1 MVVTESPAKEV
12 QAKKALLKVTGMT
25 CASCVKR
32 VEDALRGLNGVSEA
46 SVNLASEK
54 AAVTFDP
61 SQVSINDMANAVK
74 DAGYGV
80 VIETVTLPV
89 QGMTCASCVKRIED
103 ALRDTSGV
111 IGVSVNLATER
122 VTIKYSPTEVTLP
135 ELKKTITDAGYTVP
149 EIKAEKELVDTER
162 ASRKKEMGDLT
173 LKLVLSGIAALAI
186 MVLMFFGSYIPI
198 VSSLPHEWIMY
209 ISFVLATPV
218 QFWIGWRFYKGS
230 YAALKHGAADMN
242 VLIAVGT
249 SAAYFYSV
257 VATFAPQ
264 LVAIGGEMPATYYDT
279 STMIIALILLGRL
292 LEARAKGQTSEAIRR
307 LTGLRARTA
316 RVIGD
321 GHEQD
326 IPVEDVKVDDIVVVR
341 PGEKIPVDGV
351 ITEGYSSVDESMIT
365 GEPIPASK
373 KVGDNVIGATINKTG
388 SFRFKAIKVGR
399 DTVLSQIIKMVE
411 EAQGTKA
418 PIQRLA
424 DRVASVFV
432 PVVIGLGILTFIAWY
447 FLGPKPAFLMAL
459 LNFIS
464 VLIIACPCA
473 MGLATPT
480 AIMVGTGKGA
490 QYGILIKG
498 GESLENAYRINTIVL
513 DKTGTITKGEPSLV
527 DIVPMAGFTID
538 EVVHFASSAEKGS
551 EHPLGEAI
559 VKGAQAKNI
568 PLSDATKFD
577 AVPGKGIVAEVDKR
591 IVMVGNAKLMEYEE
605 IPLDEMQK
613 VFEKLSA
620 EGKTPMYV
628 SVDDRP
634 AGVIAV
640 ADTIKEGSKEAIA
653 AFKKLG
659 IETIMVTGDNRK
671 TAEAIARQVGIDK
684 VLAEVLP
691 QDKANE
697 VNKLQAEGK
706 NVAMVGDGINDAP
719 ALAQANTGIAIG
731 TGTDIAIESSDI
743 TLMSGD
749 LRSVVTAIKL
759 SRATIR
765 TIRMNLFWAFFYNVV
780 GIPIAAGILYP
791 WFHFLLNP
799 IIAAAAMAFSSV
811 SVVSNSLLLNRF
823 KP

>member
-1 MVVTESPAKEV
+1 MAITEAPAK
-12 QAKKALLKVTGMT
+12 KTLLKITGMT

-32 VEDALRGLNGVSEA
+32 VEDALREVKGVSGA
-46 SVNLASEK
+46 NVNLANEK
-54 AAVTFDP
+54 ASVTYDP
-61 SQVSINDMANAVK
+61 SQATVDQMIGAVK

-80 VIETVTLPV
+80 VVETVTLPV

-103 ALRDTSGV
+103 SLRAMDGV
-111 IGVSVNLATER
+111 IDVSVNLATER

-135 ELKKTITDAGYTVP
+135 ELKKTITGAGYTVI
-149 EIKAEKELVDTER
+149 ETKTEKEFVDTER
-162 ASRKKEMGDLT
+162 SARKKEMDDLT
-173 LKLVLSGIAALAI
+173 LKFILSGAAAAI
-186 MVLMFFGSYIPI
+186 IMILMFFGNYIPI
-198 VSSLPHEWIMY
+198 ISSLPPHWIMY

-218 QFWIGWRFYKGS
+218 QFWIGWRFYKGA
-230 YAALKHGAADMN
+230 YAALKHGTADMN

-257 VATFAPQ
+257 IATFAPH
-264 LVAIGGEMPATYYDT
+264 LVMVGDMMPATYYDT

-307 LTGLRARTA
+307 LTGLRAKTA
-316 RVIGD
+316 RVVRD
-321 GHEQD
+321 GVEED
-326 IPVEDVKVDDIVVVR
+326 VPVEDVKVNDVIIVR

-351 ITEGYSSVDESMIT
+351 VTEGYSSVDESMIT
-365 GEPIPASK
+365 GEPIPSSK
-373 KVGDNVIGATINKTG
+373 KEGDNVIGATINKTG
-388 SFRFKAIKVGR
+388 SFKFKATKVGR

-424 DRVASVFV
+424 DQVAAVFV
-432 PVVIGLGILTFIAWY
+432 PIVIGLAILTFLAWY
-447 FLGPKPAFLMAL
+447 FLGPRPAFIMSL

-527 DIVPMAGFTID
+527 DVVPMAGFTEAD
-538 EVVHFASSAEKGS
+538 VVRYSGSAERGS
-551 EHPLGEAI
+551 EHPLGDAI
-559 VKGAQAKNI
+559 VKGAKARNV
-568 PLSDATKFD
+568 PLSGATKFD
-577 AVPGKGIVAEVDKR
+577 AVPGKGIVAEVDGH
-591 IVMVGNAKLMEYEE
+591 IVMVGNSKLMEFEE
-605 IPLDEMQK
+605 VPLEEMRK
-613 VFEKLSA
+613 AFERLSA

-628 SVDDRP
+628 SVDEKP
-634 AGVIAV
+634 AGVMAV
-640 ADTIKEGSKEAIA
+640 ADTIKEGSIEGIS
-653 AFKKLG
+653 AFRQMG
-659 IETIMVTGDNRK
+659 IETIMVTGDNRR
-671 TAEAIARQVGIDK
+671 TAEAIAKQVGIDR
-684 VLAEVLP
+684 VMAEVLP
-691 QDKANE
+691 QDKAE
-697 VNKLQAEGK
+697 VVKKLQAEGK

-719 ALAQANTGIAIG
+719 ALAQADVGIAIG
-731 TGTDIAIESSDI
+731 TGTDVAIESSDI
-743 TLMSGD
+743 TLMRGD

-765 TIRMNLFWAFFYNVV
+765 TIRMNLFWAFIYNIV

-791 WFHFLLNP
+791 WFHILLNP

>member
-1 MVVTESPAKEV
+1 MVITEAP
-12 QAKKALLKVTGMT
+12 AKKALLKVTGMT

-32 VEDALRGLNGVSEA
+32 VEDALHDVKGVSEA
-46 SVNLASEK
+46 SVNLANEK
-54 AAVTFDP
+54 ATVTYDP
-61 SQVSINDMANAVK
+61 SRTSIDDMARAIR

-89 QGMTCASCVKRIED
+89 SGMTCASCVKRIED
-103 ALRDTSGV
+103 ALKGTDGV
-111 IGVSVNLATER
+111 ISASVNLATER
-122 VTIKYSPTEVTLP
+122 VAIKYNPAQVTLP
-135 ELKKTITDAGYTVP
+135 ELKGVIKDAGYSVP
-149 EIKAEKELVDTER
+149 EAEAEKEFVDTER
-162 ASRKKEMGDLT
+162 EARKKEMSDLT
-173 LKLVLSGIAALAI
+173 LKFILSGIAAAVI
-186 MVLMFFGSYIPI
+186 MGLMFFGNYIPVI
-198 VSSLPHEWIMY
+198 SSLPPHWIMY

-218 QFWIGWRFYKGS
+218 QFWIGWRFYRGA
-230 YAALKHGAADMN
+230 YAALKHGTADMN

-249 SAAYFYSV
+249 SAAYIYSV
-257 VATFAPQ
+257 LATFAPH
-264 LVAIGGEMPATYYDT
+264 LVMIGDMMPATYYDT

-307 LTGLRARTA
+307 LTGLRAKTA
-316 RVIGD
+316 RVLRD
-321 GHEQD
+321 GLEED
-326 IPVEDVKVDDIVVVR
+326 IPVGAVLAGDIIVVR

-351 ITEGYSSVDESMIT
+351 VTEGYSAVDESMIT

-373 KVGDNVIGATINKTG
+373 KAGDSVIGATINKTG
-388 SFRFKAIKVGR
+388 SFHFRATRVGR

-424 DRVASVFV
+424 DQVAAVFV
-432 PVVIGLGILTFIAWY
+432 PIVIGLALLTFLAWY
-447 FLGPKPAFLMAL
+447 FLGPKPSFLMAL

-527 DIVPMAGFTID
+527 DVVAMPGFTQEEAIR
-538 EVVHFASSAEKGS
+538 FAGSAEKGS

-559 VKGAQAKNI
+559 VKGAKARNI

-577 AVPGKGIVAEVDKR
+577 AVPGKGIVAEVDGH
-591 IVMVGNAKLMEYEE
+591 IVMIGNAKLMELED
-605 IPLDEMQK
+605 IPIDEMGK
-613 VFEKLSA
+613 AFESLSA

-628 SVDDRP
+628 SVDDKP
-634 AGVIAV
+634 AGVVAV

-653 AFKKLG
+653 AFGQLG
-659 IETIMVTGDNRK
+659 IEAIMVTGDNRK
-671 TAEAIARQVGIDK
+671 TAEAIAKQVGIER

-691 QDKANE
+691 QDKAE
-697 VNKLQAEGK
+697 VVKKLQAENK

-743 TLMSGD
+743 TLMGGD

-759 SRATIR
+759 SRDTIR

-791 WFHFLLNP
+791 WFHILLNP

>member
-1 MVVTESPAKEV
+1 MRAVTEAPANS
-12 QAKKALLKVTGMT
+12 KKTLLKITGMT
-25 CASCVKR
+25 CASCVSR
-32 VEDALRGLNGVSEA
+32 VEKALKEVKGVSEA
-46 SVNLASEK
+46 TVNLANEK
-54 AAVTFDP
+54 ATVTYDP
-61 SQVSINDMANAVK
+61 SAVSVDDMVKAVK

-80 VIETVTLPV
+80 VTETITLPV
-89 QGMTCASCVKRIED
+89 LNMTCASCVMRIED
-103 ALRDTSGV
+103 ALRKKDGV
-111 IGVSVNLATER
+111 IGVAVNLATER

-135 ELKKTITDAGYTVP
+135 ELKRVIKDAGYNVP
-149 EIKAEKELVDTER
+149 EMEAEKEFVDTER
-162 ASRKKEMGDLT
+162 SARKKEMNDLT
-173 LKLVLSGIAALAI
+173 LKFILSGIAAAAI
-186 MVLMFFGSYIPI
+186 MIIMFFGS
-198 VSSLPHEWIMY
+198 SLPIISTLPMEWVNY
-209 ISFVLATPV
+209 IAFILATPV
-218 QFWIGWRFYKGS
+218 QFWIGWRFYKGA
-230 YAALKHGAADMN
+230 YAALKHGTADMN

-264 LVAIGGEMPATYYDT
+264 LVSVGGMMPNTYFDT

-307 LTGLRARTA
+307 LTGLRPKTA
-316 RVIGD
+316 HVIRD
-321 GHEQD
+321 GVEAEIPIDDVNVND
-326 IPVEDVKVDDIVVVR
+326 IIVVR

-351 ITEGYSSVDESMIT
+351 VTEGYSSVDESMIT
-365 GEPIPASK
+365 GEPIPATK

-388 SFRFKAIKVGR
+388 SFKLKATKVGK
-399 DTVLSQIIKMVE
+399 DTVLSQIIRMVE

-424 DRVASVFV
+424 DKVAAVFV
-432 PVVIGLGILTFIAWY
+432 PIVISLAIITFIAWY
-447 FLGPKPAFLMAL
+447 FLGPQPTFVPALR
-459 LNFIS
+459 NFIS

-498 GESLENAYRINTIVL
+498 GESLENAYRINTIIL

-527 DIVPMAGFTID
+527 DVVAMSGFTETDVI
-538 EVVHFASSAEKGS
+538 HFAGSAEKGS

-559 VKGAQAKNI
+559 VKGAKARNI
-568 PLSDATKFD
+568 ELSEATKFD
-577 AVPGKGIVAEVDKR
+577 AVPGKGIVAQVDGR
-591 IVMVGNAKLMEYEE
+591 VVMVGSAKLMEFDEV
-605 IPLDEMQK
+605 PLEEMQK
-613 VFEKLSA
+613 SFERLSS

-628 SVDDRP
+628 SVDEKP
-634 AGVIAV
+634 AGVVAV
-640 ADTIKEGSKEAIA
+640 ADTIKEGSGEAIA
-653 AFKKLG
+653 AFRQLG
-659 IETIMVTGDNRK
+659 LETIMVTGDNKR
-671 TAEAIARQVGIDK
+671 TAEAVAKQVGIDR
-684 VLAEVLP
+684 VMAEVLP
-691 QDKANE
+691 QDKAE
-697 VNKLQAEGK
+697 VVKKLQAEGR

-759 SRATIR
+759 SRETIR
-765 TIRMNLFWAFFYNVV
+765 TIRMNLFWAFFYNII
-780 GIPIAAGILYP
+780 GIPIAAGILFP
-791 WFHFLLNP
+791 WFHILLDP

>member
-1 MVVTESPAKEV
+1 
-12 QAKKALLKVTGMT
+12 MT

-32 VEDALRGLNGVSEA
+32 VEDSLKGLRGVSGA
-46 SVNLASEK
+46 NVNLASEK
-54 AAVTFDP
+54 ASVTYDP
-61 SQVSINDMANAVK
+61 AQIKVEDMVYAVK

-80 VIETVTLPV
+80 VTDTVTLPV

-103 ALRDTSGV
+103 ALRDTDGV
-111 IGVSVNLATER
+111 IDASVNLATER

-135 ELKKTITDAGYTVP
+135 DLKKTITGAGYTVI
-149 EIKAEKELVDTER
+149 EMKTEKEFVDTER
-162 ASRKKEMGDLT
+162 DARKREMDDLL
-173 LKLVLSGIAALAI
+173 LKFLLSGLAAAI
-186 MVLMFFGSYIPI
+186 IMALMFFGKYLPI
-198 VSSLPHEWIMY
+198 ISSWPSEWIMY
-209 ISFVLATPV
+209 ISFILATPV
-218 QFWIGWRFYKGS
+218 QFWIGWRFYKGA
-230 YAALKHGAADMN
+230 YAALKHGTADMN

-257 VATFAPQ
+257 IATFAPM
-264 LVAIGGEMPATYYDT
+264 LVMIGGEMPATYYDT

-307 LTGLRARTA
+307 LTGLRAKTA
-316 RVIGD
+316 RVIKNGS
-321 GHEQD
+321 EED
-326 IPVEDVKVDDIVVVR
+326 IPVEDVNVGDIIVVR
-341 PGEKIPVDGV
+341 PGEKVPVDGIV
-351 ITEGYSSVDESMIT
+351 TDGYSSVDESMIT
-365 GEPIPASK
+365 GEPIPATK
-373 KVGDNVIGATINKTG
+373 KAGDNVIGATINKTG
-388 SFRFKAIKVGR
+388 SFRLKATKVGR

-424 DRVASVFV
+424 DQVAAVFV
-432 PVVIGLGILTFIAWY
+432 PVVISLAILTFLFWY
-447 FLGPKPAFLMAL
+447 FLGPKPAFIMAL

-527 DIVPMAGFTID
+527 DVVPMAGFTEAD
-538 EVVHFASSAEKGS
+538 LVHYAGSAEKGS

-559 VKGAQAKNI
+559 VRGAKERNI
-568 PLSDATKFD
+568 GLSDATKFD
-577 AVPGKGIVAEVDKR
+577 AVPGKGIVAEVDGR
-591 IVMVGNAKLMEYEE
+591 IVMAGNAKLMEFEE
-605 IPLDEMQK
+605 IPLEGMQK
-613 VFEKLSA
+613 AFERLSA

-628 SVDDRP
+628 SVDDKP
-634 AGVIAV
+634 AGVVAV
-640 ADTIKEGSKEAIA
+640 ADTIKEGSTEAIA
-653 AFKKLG
+653 EFKKLG
-659 IETIMVTGDNRK
+659 IEAIMVTGDNRR
-671 TAEAIARQVGIDK
+671 TADAIAKQVGIDR

-691 QDKANE
+691 QDKAE
-697 VNKLQAEGK
+697 VVKKLQAEGK

-743 TLMSGD
+743 TLMRGD

-759 SRATIR
+759 SKATIR
-765 TIRMNLFWAFFYNVV
+765 TIRMNLFWAFFYNII

-791 WFHFLLNP
+791 FFHILLNP

>member
-1 MVVTESPAKEV
+1 MVITEAPAK
-12 QAKKALLKVTGMT
+12 KTLLKVTGMT
-25 CASCVKR
+25 CASCVRR
-32 VEDALRGLNGVSEA
+32 VEGSLRGLEGVTEA
-46 SVNLASEK
+46 SVNLANEK
-54 AAVTFDP
+54 AAVTYDP
-61 SQVSINDMANAVK
+61 AQVSVSDMAAAVK

-80 VIETVTLPV
+80 AVETVTLPIR
-89 QGMTCASCVKRIED
+89 GMTCASCVKRIED
-103 ALRDTSGV
+103 ALRKKEGV
-111 IGVSVNLATER
+111 LEATVNLATEKATVR
-122 VTIKYSPTEVTLP
+122 LNPAEASVADIR
-135 ELKKTITDAGYTVP
+135 KTIEDAGYSVP
-149 EIKAEKELVDTER
+149 AEAEKEFVDRER
-162 ASRKKEMGDLT
+162 EARRGEMADLT
-173 LKLVLSGIAALAI
+173 LKFVLSGIAATAI
-186 MVLMFFGSYIPI
+186 MALMFFAPYIPI
-198 VSSLPHEWIMY
+198 ISSLPPHDVMY

-218 QFWIGWRFYKGS
+218 QFWIGWRFYRGA
-230 YAALKHGAADMN
+230 YAALRHGTADMN

-249 SAAYFYSV
+249 SAAYLYSV
-257 VATFAPQ
+257 VATFAPH
-264 LVAIGGEMPATYYDT
+264 LVAIGGGMPDTYYDT

-292 LEARAKGQTSEAIRR
+292 LEAQARGRTSEAIRR
-307 LTGLRARTA
+307 LTGLRAKTA
-316 RVIGD
+316 RVINN
-321 GHEQD
+321 GHEED
-326 IPVEDVKVDDIVVVR
+326 IPVEQVKVGDVIVVR
-341 PGEKIPVDGV
+341 PGEKIPVDGAV
-351 ITEGYSSVDESMIT
+351 TEGYSSVDESMIT
-365 GEPIPASK
+365 GEPIPATK
-373 KVGDNVIGATINKTG
+373 KPGDGVVGATINKTG
-388 SFRFKAIKVGR
+388 SFRFRATRIGR

-424 DRVASVFV
+424 DRVASIFV
-432 PVVIGLGILTFIAWY
+432 PVVIGLAVLTFLAWY

-459 LNFIS
+459 LKFIS

-490 QYGILIKG
+490 QYGVLIKG
-498 GESLENAYRINTIVL
+498 GESLENAYRIGTIVL

-527 DIVPMAGFTID
+527 DVIAMPDFSEADIIRFAG
-538 EVVHFASSAEKGS
+538 SAEKGS

-559 VKGAQAKNI
+559 VKGAKARNI
-568 PLSDATKFD
+568 PLSGATKFD
-577 AVPGKGIVAEVDKR
+577 AVPGKGIVAEVDGH
-591 IVMVGNAKLMEYEE
+591 IVMAGNAKLMELED

-613 VFEKLSA
+613 TFERLSS

-628 SVDDRP
+628 SIDDKP
-634 AGVIAV
+634 AGVVAV
-640 ADTIKEGSKEAIA
+640 ADTIKEGSREAIA
-653 AFKKLG
+653 AFRQLG
-659 IETIMVTGDNRK
+659 IQTIMVTGDNRR
-671 TAEAIARQVGIDK
+671 TAEAIAKQVGIDR

-691 QDKANE
+691 QDKAE
-697 VNKLQAEGK
+697 VVKKLQAEGK

-719 ALAQANTGIAIG
+719 ALAQADTGIAIG
-731 TGTDIAIESSDI
+731 TGTDVAIESSDI

-791 WFHFLLNP
+791 WFHILLNP

>member
-1 MVVTESPAKEV
+1 MVITEAPPGEV
-12 QAKKALLKVTGMT
+12 QAKKTLLKVTGMT
-25 CASCVKR
+25 CASCVSR
-32 VEDALRGLNGVSEA
+32 VEAALRGLKGVSEA
-46 SVNLASEK
+46 SVNLANEK
-54 AAVTFDP
+54 AAVTYDP
-61 SQVSINDMANAVK
+61 SQVSMDDMVKAVR

-80 VIETVTLPV
+80 AIETATLPV

-103 ALRDTSGV
+103 ALKNTDGV
-111 IGVSVNLATER
+111 IDVGVNLATER
-122 VTIKYSPTEVTLP
+122 ATIKYNQAQVALP
-135 ELKKTITDAGYTVP
+135 ELKKVIADAGYSVP
-149 EIKAEKELVDTER
+149 EAEAEKELVDTER
-162 ASRKKEMGDLT
+162 EARRNEMADLT
-173 LKLVLSGIAALAI
+173 LKFILSGIAAAAI
-186 MVLMFFGSYIPI
+186 MVLMFFGPYIPI
-198 VSSLPHEWIMY
+198 ISTLPPEWITY
-209 ISFVLATPV
+209 IAFVLATPV
-218 QFWIGWRFYKGS
+218 QFWIGWRFYRGA
-230 YAALKHGAADMN
+230 YAALKHGTADMN

-249 SAAYFYSV
+249 SAAYLYSV

-264 LVAIGGEMPATYYDT
+264 LVAIGDMMPATYFDT

-307 LTGLRARTA
+307 LTGLEAKTA
-316 RVIGD
+316 RVIRNNI
-321 GHEQD
+321 EQD
-326 IPVEDVKVDDIVVVR
+326 IPVEQVKVADIIVVR

-351 ITEGYSSVDESMIT
+351 VTDGYSSVDESMIT

-373 KVGDNVIGATINKTG
+373 KAGDAVIGATINKTG
-388 SFRFKAIKVGR
+388 SFRFRATKVGR
-399 DTVLSQIIKMVE
+399 DTVLSQIIRMVE

-424 DRVASVFV
+424 DRVAAVFV
-432 PVVIGLGILTFIAWY
+432 PVVIGLAVLTFVAWY
-447 FLGPKPAFLMAL
+447 FLGPQPSFLMAM

-513 DKTGTITKGEPSLV
+513 DKTGTITRGEPSLV
-527 DIVPMAGFTID
+527 DVIAMPGFTEQDAI
-538 EVVHFASSAEKGS
+538 HFAGSAERGS
-551 EHPLGEAI
+551 EHPLGDAI
-559 VKGAQAKNI
+559 VKGAKARNV

-577 AVPGKGIVAEVDKR
+577 AVPGKGIVAEIDGR
-591 IVMVGNAKLMEYEE
+591 IVMVGNSRLMELEDVPLEE
-605 IPLDEMQK
+605 MRQA
-613 VFEKLSA
+613 FERLSA

-628 SVDDRP
+628 SVDDKP
-634 AGVIAV
+634 AGVVAV

-653 AFKKLG
+653 EFKKMG
-659 IETIMVTGDNRK
+659 IEAIMVTGDNRR
-671 TAEAIARQVGIDK
+671 TAEAIAAQVGIGR

-691 QDKANE
+691 QDKAE
-697 VNKLQAEGK
+697 VVKKMQAEGR

-743 TLMSGD
+743 TLMGGD
-749 LRSVVTAIKL
+749 LRSVATAIRL
-759 SRATIR
+759 SKATIR
-765 TIRMNLFWAFFYNVV
+765 TIRANLFWAFFYNIV

-791 WFHFLLNP
+791 WFQVLLNP

>member
-1 MVVTESPAKEV
+1 MVEAPARKIY
-12 QAKKALLKVTGMT
+12 LKIAGMT

-32 VEDALRGLNGVSEA
+32 VEDALKGLKGVSEA

-54 AAVTFDP
+54 AAVTYDP
-61 SQVSINDMANAVK
+61 MKVSIDDMIKAVK

-80 VIETVTLPV
+80 ATETATLPV
-89 QGMTCASCVKRIED
+89 HGMTCASCVKRVED
-103 ALRDTSGV
+103 ALREKQGV
-111 IGVSVNLATER
+111 IDVSVNLATER
-122 VTIKYSPTEVTLP
+122 VTVRYNPEEATLP
-135 ELKKTITDAGYTVP
+135 GLKKAIIEAGYTVP
-149 EIKAEKELVDTER
+149 EIKAEREFVDVER
-162 ASRKKEMGDLT
+162 EARRREMSDLT
-173 LKLVLSGIAALAI
+173 EKFVLSGIAAAAI
-186 MVLMFFGSYIPI
+186 MALMFLRPYIPI
-198 VSSLPHEWIMY
+198 ISSLPHEWVMY
-209 ISFVLATPV
+209 TSFLLATPV
-218 QFWIGWRFYKGS
+218 QFWIGWRFYKGA
-230 YAALKHGAADMN
+230 YAALKHGTADMN

-257 VATFAPQ
+257 IATFAPR
-264 LVAIGGEMPATYYDT
+264 LVAISGEMPATYYDT

-292 LEARAKGQTSEAIRR
+292 LEARAKGRTSEAIRR
-307 LTGLRARTA
+307 LTGLQARTA
-316 RVIGD
+316 RVIRD
-321 GHEQD
+321 SRED
-326 IPVEDVKVDDIVVVR
+326 EVLVEDVKVGDIVVVR

-351 ITEGYSSVDESMIT
+351 VIDGYSSVDESMIT

-373 KVGDNVIGATINKTG
+373 KAGDNVIGATINKTG
-388 SFRFKAIKVGR
+388 SFKFRATKVGR

-424 DRVASVFV
+424 DRVAAVFV
-432 PVVIGLGILTFIAWY
+432 PIVMALAILTFLAWY

-498 GESLENAYRINTIVL
+498 GESLENAHKINTIVL

-527 DIVPMAGFTID
+527 DVEPMPGFSVSEILR
-538 EVVHFASSAEKGS
+538 FAASAEKGS

-559 VKGAQAKNI
+559 VKGAQERGI
-568 PLSDATKFD
+568 PLIEATKFD
-577 AVPGKGIVAEVDKR
+577 AVPGKGVVAEVEGH
-591 IVMVGNAKLMEYEE
+591 IVMVGNSSLMEYEE
-605 IPLDEMQK
+605 VPLDEMEGA
-613 VFEKLSA
+613 FERLSA
-620 EGKTPMYV
+620 EGKTPVYV
-628 SVDDRP
+628 SVDEKP
-634 AGVIAV
+634 AGVVAV
-640 ADTIKEGSKEAIA
+640 ADTIKEGSREAIA
-653 AFKKLG
+653 ELKKLG
-659 IETIMVTGDNRK
+659 IEAIMVTGDNRR
-671 TAEAIARQVGIDK
+671 TAEAIARQVGIEK
-684 VLAEVLP
+684 VMAEVLP
-691 QDKANE
+691 QDKAE
-697 VNKLQAEGK
+697 VVRKLQSDGRI
-706 NVAMVGDGINDAP
+706 VAMVGDGINDAP
-719 ALAQANTGIAIG
+719 ALAQADTGIAIG

-749 LRSVVTAIKL
+749 LRGVVTAIKL

-765 TIRMNLFWAFFYNVV
+765 TIRMNLFWAFIYNII
-780 GIPIAAGILYP
+780 GIPIAAGVLYP
-791 WFHFLLNP
+791 WLHLLLNP